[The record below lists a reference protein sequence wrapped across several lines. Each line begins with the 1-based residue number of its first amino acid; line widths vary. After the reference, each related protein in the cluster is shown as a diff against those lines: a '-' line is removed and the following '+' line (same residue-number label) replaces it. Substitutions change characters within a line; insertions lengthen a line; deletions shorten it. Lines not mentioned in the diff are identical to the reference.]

1 MRVYRWLT
9 MTAAVLITAFAAVIF
24 LAASSTVHA
33 ASLPVCDMRLDVVL
47 TPDVPD
53 PREIGFLSSLLNNHP
68 GYQLTLLDEE
78 PGSFVVLHLSGP
90 GPGYRCEDVIDTMR
104 RDGRVLSIDAEPD
117 TREASDDTQS
127 VPVTAAL
134 PAEEKT
140 NVHLSLA
147 GLGSLVWAAGHPA
160 QAWKI
165 LSPIEPD
172 GVAYADIAAKCDIAT
187 AESNSEAACP

>member
-9 MTAAVLITAFAAVIF
+9 LGAAVLITAFAAVIF

-33 ASLPVCDMRLDVVL
+33 ASPPVCDMRLDVVL

-53 PREIGFLSSLLNNHP
+53 PRETGFLSSLLSNHP
-68 GYQLTLLDEE
+68 NYQLTLLEE
-78 PGSFVVLHLSGP
+78 DPGSFVVLHLSGP
-90 GPGYRCEDVIDTMR
+90 GPEYRCEDVIDTMR
-104 RDGRVLSIDAEPD
+104 RDGRVLSVDAEPD

-127 VPVTAAL
+127 VPVTAPL
-134 PAEEKT
+134 PAEET

-147 GLGSLVWAAGHPA
+147 GLGSLVWATGNPA

-165 LSPIEPD
+165 LAPIEPD
-172 GVAYADIAAKCDIAT
+172 GIAYADITAKCNVAT
-187 AESNSEAACP
+187 AASNSEAACP